1 MKSKPA
7 YVFNYVAG
15 WLVRKLLAE
24 EKKKKREKEIII
36 SNKNWSSWVILSG
49 KM

>member
-24 EKKKKREKEIII
+24 EKKKREKKKSLFLIKIGQ
-36 SNKNWSSWVILSG
+36 VG
-49 KM
+49 